1 MGTLLKASKVTK
13 QFAGL
18 TAVDAVD
25 LEINEGEIIGLI
37 GPNGAGK
44 TTFFNS
50 ITGFYPA
57 TYGTVWF
64 NGEFITKKSTDQ
76 NCKAGMARTFQI
88 VQPFGQL
95 TALENVMVGAFNH
108 LSKYSEAEDLARE
121 MLEFVGMQDKINSI
135 VADLN
140 IGDQRKLEMAR
151 ALATKPK
158 LLLLDEVMAGL
169 TPTEIESV
177 IELVEKIR
185 QSGVTI
191 LMIEHI
197 MAALMKLS
205 DRVIVLDH
213 GKLIASGTPNEIA
226 NNERVIESYLGSAY
240 KTANEVSSK

>member
-1 MGTLLKASKVTK
+1 MAKVLLKATNVTK

-18 TAVDAVD
+18 TAVDSVN
-25 LEINEGEIIGLI
+25 LEIREGEIVGLI

-57 TYGTVWF
+57 TYGTV
-64 NGEFITKKSTDQ
+64 EFDGQNITHKTTYE

-95 TALENVMVGAFNH
+95 TSLENVMVGAFNREG
-108 LSKYSEAEDLARE
+108 SYAAAEKSAAE
-121 MLEFVGMQDKINSI
+121 MISFVGMEDKLHSI
-135 VADLN
+135 VADLT

-169 TPTEIESV
+169 TPTEIEDCV
-177 IELVEKIR
+177 ELVRRIR
-185 QSGVTI
+185 NSGVTI

-205 DRVIVLDH
+205 DRVVVLDH
-213 GKLIASGTPNEIA
+213 GKLIAEGTPQEITQ
-226 NNERVIESYLGSAY
+226 NERVIESYLGSAY
-240 KTANEVSSK
+240 KKAEQG

>member
-1 MGTLLKASKVTK
+1 MSVLLKAIKVTK
-13 QFAGL
+13 KFAGL

-25 LEINEGEIIGLI
+25 LTINKGEIIGLI

-50 ITGFYPA
+50 ITGFYKCDF
-57 TYGTVWF
+57 GKV
-64 NGEFITKKSTDQ
+64 EFDGHDITKMTTYR

-88 VQPFGQL
+88 VQPFGKL
-95 TALENVMVGAFNH
+95 SSLENVMVGAFNQT
-108 LSKYSEAEDLARE
+108 KNYKEAKKIATDMIKFVEMEDK
-121 MLEFVGMQDKINSI
+121 MYSI
-135 VADLN
+135 VADLT

-177 IELVEKIR
+177 IVLVEKIR
-185 QSGVTI
+185 QSGITI

-205 DRVIVLDH
+205 DRVVVLDH
-213 GKLIASGTPNEIA
+213 GQKIAEGTPKEISS
-226 NNERVIESYLGSAY
+226 NERVIESYLGSAY
-240 KTANEVSSK
+240 KNKKEMIS

>member
-1 MGTLLKASKVTK
+1 MAVLLKAKNVTK
-13 QFAGL
+13 KFAGL
-18 TAVDAVD
+18 TAVDSVN
-25 LEINEGEIIGLI
+25 LTIEEGEIVGLI

-57 TYGTVWF
+57 TYGSV
-64 NGEFITKKSTDQ
+64 EFDGQDITRKSTFH

-95 TALENVMVGAFNH
+95 TTFENVMVGAFNH
-108 LSKYSEAEDLARE
+108 EKKYADAEKTAKQ
-121 MLEFVGMQDKINSI
+121 MIEFVGMGDKMNSI
-135 VADLN
+135 VADLT

-169 TPTEIESV
+169 TPTEIEECV
-177 IELVEKIR
+177 ELVQKIR
-185 QSGVTI
+185 DSGITI

-205 DRVIVLDH
+205 DRVVVLDH
-213 GKLIASGTPNEIA
+213 GKLIAEGTPKEITQ
-226 NNERVIESYLGSAY
+226 NERVIESYLGSAY
-240 KTANEVSSK
+240 KKDSDR